1 MGTKIVPAPE
11 TPTAPL
17 KPPPST
23 PSRGRAKWLW
33 LLLLCAAGAAGYRF
47 YPQPAQGQRKP
58 AAPEKAGGKRGN
70 QVVPVV
76 AAVVRRGDLG
86 IYLTGLGSAT
96 AYNMVTIRSR
106 VDGELMQ
113 VAFTEGQLVHQGDLL
128 AVIDPRPFEGMLNQ
142 AVANEAKDEAAL
154 GQAKANLARDEAQA
168 GYLQAQ
174 ATRYAQLFEQRIV
187 SKEQADQMR
196 SSADAADQVVAADKA
211 TIESAIAAI
220 GASRSAVNNARVQL
234 GYTTIQAPLTGRIGL
249 RLVDRGNIVHAAD
262 TNGMATIT
270 QLQPITVIFN
280 LAQDFLP
287 EVMNKWRAGQN
298 LPVEAWDR
306 DLKTK
311 IATGKLLTID
321 NAIDPATGTAR
332 FKAEFPNE
340 DNALFPNQF
349 VNARLLVDTRRGT
362 VIAPAAAV
370 QHSPQSTFVYV
381 VKSDQTAEMRNIV
394 PGPAEGD
401 DASVLSGLEP
411 GEVVVVDGV
420 DKLQNGTRVEARV
433 PGAGPGDRSNRK
445 SGRGK

>member
-1 MGTKIVPAPE
+1 
-11 TPTAPL
+11 
-17 KPPPST
+17 
-23 PSRGRAKWLW
+23 
-33 LLLLCAAGAAGYRF
+33 
-47 YPQPAQGQRKP
+47 
-58 AAPEKAGGKRGN
+58 
-70 QVVPVV
+70 
-76 AAVVRRGDLG
+76 
-86 IYLTGLGSAT
+86 
-96 AYNMVTIRSR
+96 
-106 VDGELMQ
+106 
-113 VAFTEGQLVHQGDLL
+113 
-128 AVIDPRPFEGMLNQ
+128 
-142 AVANEAKDEAAL
+142 
-154 GQAKANLARDEAQA
+154 
-168 GYLQAQ
+168 
-174 ATRYAQLFEQRIV
+174 
-187 SKEQADQMR
+187 
-196 SSADAADQVVAADKA
+196 
-211 TIESAIAAI
+211 
-220 GASRSAVNNARVQL
+220 
-234 GYTTIQAPLTGRIGL
+234 
-249 RLVDRGNIVHAAD
+249 
-262 TNGMATIT
+262 
-270 QLQPITVIFN
+270 VIFN

-411 GEVVVVDGV
+411 GQVVVVDGV
-420 DKLQNGTRVEARV
+420 DKLQNGTRVEAHV